1 MKNTTEQKQRYQTVC
16 PETEDMFKRRDK
28 KLEKMMEN
36 DQNLKKYQSIEAV
49 FVYSGQDKN

>member
-1 MKNTTEQKQRYQTVC
+1 MKNVTEQKQRYQTIC
-16 PETEDMFKRRDK
+16 PETEDMFKRRGK